1 MATELK
7 PRATDAVPGAGPPA
21 DGSAGGIVYF
31 IADAHLGGEPPSFE
45 SEKLRDLLALLSH
58 LRGRASSLYLV
69 GDLFDF
75 WFEYPTVTPTEH
87 FEVLKALSEL
97 SRAGTE
103 IRFLGGNHDYWAG
116 EKLEAMAGAIVVR
129 NTAHPT
135 HFGKKLFV
143 AHGDGLPAGDWG
155 YRMLKAVIRSRP
167 AIAAF
172 RLLHPTIGA
181 ALARW
186 ASGLS
191 EITEERIQNAVPPM
205 RDFLERKLADGYDA
219 VIVGHVHRPFIWR
232 TERGTAVIVGD
243 WMVNRSVVELTPDGF
258 RMLRWSDGSLVESD
272 AERSAAVL

>member
-7 PRATDAVPGAGPPA
+7 PQATDAAPDTGHSA
-21 DGSAGGIVYF
+21 DGPAGEAVYF
-31 IADAHLGGEPPSFE
+31 MADAHLGAESQSLE
-45 SEKLRDLLALLSH
+45 SEKLRDLIGLLSH
-58 LRGRASSLYLV
+58 LQGCASFLYIV

-103 IRFLGGNHDYWAG
+103 IRILGGNHDYWAG
-116 EKLEAMAGAIVVR
+116 EKLEAMAGATVVR
-129 NTAHPT
+129 DTGQPT
-135 HFGKKLFV
+135 HFGRKLFV

-172 RLLHPTIGA
+172 RLLHPTTGA

-191 EITEERIQNAVPPM
+191 EITEGRILKAVPPM
-205 RDFLERKLADGYDA
+205 KDFLERKLGDGYDA
-219 VIVGHVHRPFIWR
+219 AIVGHVHRPFIWR

-243 WMVNRSVVELTPDGF
+243 WMANRSVVELTPDGF

-272 AERSAAVL
+272 AERSAAAP

>member
-31 IADAHLGGEPPSFE
+31 IADAHLGGEPPSLE

-219 VIVGHVHRPFIWR
+219 VIVGHVHRPFIW
-232 TERGTAVIVGD
+232 
-243 WMVNRSVVELTPDGF
+243 PDGF